1 MKIVTTYVAFDD
13 EEFSNVEDCQ
23 RYENFH
29 IDLIIEAEE
38 CYSFYDR
45 DMNRIVF
52 AYCHNIEEMLNEFCY
67 AYDYCEYIVVNKE
80 PSAPLINFMRHY
92 FGYELPMEKG
102 TWRWNNDFGGGEW
115 KRV

>member
-13 EEFSNVEDCQ
+13 EEFSTMEDCQ

-29 IDLIIEAEE
+29 IDLMIEAEE

-45 DMNRIVF
+45 DMNRIAL
-52 AYCHNIEEMLNEFCY
+52 AYCHNIEEMLSEFCY

-80 PSAPLINFMRHY
+80 PSAQLINFMRHY
-92 FGYELPMEKG
+92 FGYELPMEEG
-102 TWRWNNDFGGGEW
+102 TYRYDWRSGKW
-115 KRV
+115 KKV